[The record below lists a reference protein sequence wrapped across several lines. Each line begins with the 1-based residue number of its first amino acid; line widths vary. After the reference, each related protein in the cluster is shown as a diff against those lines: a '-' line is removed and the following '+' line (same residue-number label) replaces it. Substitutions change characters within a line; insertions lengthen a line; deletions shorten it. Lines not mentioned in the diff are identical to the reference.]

1 MELYAC
7 SVCKEMTVTCCK
19 HCRSKLVQFLPSSL
33 HREVMAE
40 KTLLEKFILMSRIW
54 RSGSCRRTFLCMGVK
69 SNLAL
74 AWTSYWS
81 RVDRDLS
88 NHWFLSG
95 HHNAWSD
102 QSAAISAKKK
112 KENPNNHYCILCQ
125 YHRYNLTKKN
135 NTLLQY
141 IFSSTF
147 EAAKLYF
154 ISVQNLQHLRQ
165 HLISPLTHGVSFQ
178 WLMKVKPRW
187 KTNVCDTLHVLS
199 EPYQLYIVELG
210 LAYIHVTTPHWNIS

>member
-125 YHRYNLTKKN
+125 YHRYNLTKKITHSY
-135 NTLLQY
+135 NTY
-141 IFSSTF
+141 S
-147 EAAKLYF
+147 
-154 ISVQNLQHLRQ
+154 LQHLKQ
-165 HLISPLTHGVSFQ
+165 LNYTLYLYKIFNIWDSILYLPLHMASHFNG
-178 WLMKVKPRW
+178 
-187 KTNVCDTLHVLS
+187 
-199 EPYQLYIVELG
+199 
-210 LAYIHVTTPHWNIS
+210 

>member
-1 MELYAC
+1 
-7 SVCKEMTVTCCK
+7 MTVTCCK

-125 YHRYNLTKKN
+125 YHRYNLTKKITYSY
-135 NTLLQY
+135 NTY
-141 IFSSTF
+141 S
-147 EAAKLYF
+147 
-154 ISVQNLQHLRQ
+154 LQHLKQ
-165 HLISPLTHGVSFQ
+165 LTYSLYLYKIFNIWDSILYLPLHMASHFNG
-178 WLMKVKPRW
+178 
-187 KTNVCDTLHVLS
+187 
-199 EPYQLYIVELG
+199 
-210 LAYIHVTTPHWNIS
+210 

>member
-1 MELYAC
+1 MFLGFSYPLSEILLGTLRTDATTSHQFIVVEQPQNDNETHSQQLLKILQPEVLLINIQHRLHLCDIVELYAC
-7 SVCKEMTVTCCK
+7 SGCNKKMTVTCYQ

-69 SNLAL
+69 SNFAL

-112 KENPNNHYCILCQ
+112 KS
-125 YHRYNLTKKN
+125 R
-135 NTLLQY
+135 
-141 IFSSTF
+141 
-147 EAAKLYF
+147 
-154 ISVQNLQHLRQ
+154 
-165 HLISPLTHGVSFQ
+165 
-178 WLMKVKPRW
+178 
-187 KTNVCDTLHVLS
+187 
-199 EPYQLYIVELG
+199 
-210 LAYIHVTTPHWNIS
+210 

>member
-1 MELYAC
+1 MFYLCNIVELYAC

-112 KENPNNHYCILCQ
+112 KKIKIVTIAFYVNTIDTIL
-125 YHRYNLTKKN
+125 HTLTIHILFN
-135 NTLLQY
+135 
-141 IFSSTF
+141 IWSS
-147 EAAKLYF
+147 
-154 ISVQNLQHLRQ
+154 
-165 HLISPLTHGVSFQ
+165 
-178 WLMKVKPRW
+178 
-187 KTNVCDTLHVLS
+187 
-199 EPYQLYIVELG
+199 
-210 LAYIHVTTPHWNIS
+210 